1 MLLLVLVAS
10 FGSASASGLECPGEP
25 ASQLPES
32 WPALSPLSGRR
43 SPPRAARACSRKE
56 NNRRQRALHGNI
68 HLVVAN
74 ITALSKMR
82 LALAERPDVL
92 LAQELWASREPRP
105 KLLVTRWQFP
115 ERSPAL
121 RPCFTCLALGRKWS
135 CRLLAS
141 GAAGWQRPT

>member
-68 HLVVAN
+68 HLVIAN
-74 ITALSKMR
+74 ITALGNLR

-92 LAQELWASREPRP
+92 LAQELWASREQVKAEAKAFGYSVAVSREEP
-105 KLLVTRWQFP
+105 
-115 ERSPAL
+115 
-121 RPCFTCLALGRKWS
+121 CLA
-135 CRLLAS
+135 AVF
-141 GAAGWQRPT
+141 